1 MLINLRYK
9 YETVPSE
16 LTSLLGQHDI
26 FMDEDFNEIQS
37 WRLHLSDTLIASLIE
52 EETIEQLPQMTE
64 GEETNIPSFL
74 LNNVKTFIHEYEKYM
89 AVEITSSEL
98 DADNVKTKETLV
110 PLEVPLSEYELE
122 ILNKT
127 GENRSLFDDHRVTV
141 KELGKA
147 ILICIDMRK
156 VSGYR
161 LNRILYAAKDYQTE
175 KEYFAIN
182 ITNNAPNLAK
192 LGISRY
198 NDLNDDTVVE
208 SWHWHNL
215 PQLDVNTSV
224 RINNH
229 GKRLLLFIN
238 VPTDREYLILQRIE
252 IIESLGSMK
261 SNSVNYILYEAKRAL
276 ANSTTAYSSI
286 IETINDL
293 QKSLTVNL
301 EKKIRFSQHI
311 ETLTNKL
318 RNASINTEEFFRNIL
333 VNKEIE
339 SFSLSD
345 ESFIFT
351 TRILVTVN
359 PMSKI
364 KQIAGKFV
372 CTYSKRS
379 GFRFINEFGTIGSNY
394 GYHIGQEGQPCF
406 GNIAGD
412 VSKLVAEKKLD
423 ELIPLLISFLKSSL
437 LDDAWGGRTWG
448 YPIYP
453 LQTITDEQ
461 DKIHTRYTKD
471 IQLSRT
477 GLWGL
482 LDTESFIN
490 LYQTQY
496 DIGQELEQ
504 FQKPLD
510 IWKYR
515 KD

>member
-1 MLINLRYK
+1 MLINLRYND
-9 YETVPSE
+9 ETAPSE
-16 LTSLLGQHDI
+16 LTSLLGLYDK
-26 FMDEDFNEIQS
+26 FTDEDFNEMLS
-37 WRLHLSDTLIASLIE
+37 WRLHLSDTFIALLVE
-52 EETIEQLPQMTE
+52 NGTIEQLPQIID
-64 GEETNIPSFL
+64 GEEANIPSFL
-74 LNNVKTFIHEYEKYM
+74 LNNVKTFVCEYENYM
-89 AVEITSSEL
+89 VFEVTNSKENVDTTETEVAVT
-98 DADNVKTKETLV
+98 
-110 PLEVPLSEYELE
+110 PLEVPLNEHEIE

-127 GENRSLFDDHRVTV
+127 GENRSLFDDGKVVV
-141 KELGKA
+141 KELEKA
-147 ILICIDMRK
+147 ILICIDMKK
-156 VSGYR
+156 VSEYH
-161 LNRILYAAKDYQTE
+161 LNKILYTVIDYQTE
-175 KEYFAIN
+175 KEYFVIN
-182 ITNNAPNLAK
+182 ITNYAGNLAK

-198 NDLNDDTVVE
+198 NDLNDDTILE
-208 SWHWHNL
+208 SWHWHSL
-215 PQLDVNTSV
+215 PQLDINTSV

-229 GKRLLLFIN
+229 GKRLLLLLN
-238 VPTDREYLILQRIE
+238 VPQDKEYLILQRIE

-261 SNSVNYILYEAKRAL
+261 SNSIDYILHETKKAL
-276 ANSTTAYSSI
+276 TNSTNAYSSI

-293 QKSLTVNL
+293 QKSLTASI

-311 ETLTNKL
+311 ETLTNKI

-333 VNKEIE
+333 INKEIE
-339 SFSLSD
+339 SFSICD
-345 ESFIFT
+345 ESFMFT
-351 TRILVTVN
+351 TRILVSIN
-359 PMSKI
+359 PKSKI

-372 CTYSKRS
+372 CTYSRRN
-379 GFRFINEFGTIGSNY
+379 GFRFINEFGSIGNNY

-461 DKIHTRYTKD
+461 DDIHVRYTKD

-482 LDTESFIN
+482 LNTESFIN

-496 DIGQELEQ
+496 DIGQELDQ
-504 FQKPLD
+504 FPEPLD
-510 IWKYR
+510 IWLYR
-515 KD
+515 KG